1 MPGSG
6 SAPRRST
13 ADRRHEPENFMSN
26 LPHVHPTVVHMLA
39 EAARQVPERE
49 ALVCQGERLS
59 YAQYLRCVAWFA
71 DELLALGARDK
82 RVGIV
87 LGNSLDICIA
97 MFAIHAAGAQAV
109 PCNPL
114 YTGASCA
121 TSSPMPISMC

>member
-1 MPGSG
+1 
-6 SAPRRST
+6 
-13 ADRRHEPENFMSN
+13 MSD
-26 LPHVHPTVVHMLA
+26 LPQVHPTVVHMLA

-71 DELLALGARDK
+71 DELVALGARDK

-114 YTGASCA
+114 YTARELRDIFADADIHVLIPADHTREMIAPIA
-121 TSSPMPISMC
+121 T